1 MQHTFVSRKL
11 KLLKQHKKMKKIYT
25 TAAALILGGLMFAQ
39 TPFYHA
45 VNYKGAFPVTD
56 GLSGTTSNDWSAGWA
71 NWDPEN
77 VNYASTNTTVSSD
90 ITSNTT
96 WTTGMVIDLQNKVF
110 VKNNATLTIQPGV
123 IIRGDFATQGTLI
136 ITKGAKIIAQGTQ
149 TNPIVFTSNETIG
162 NRTAGD
168 WGGLVILGKG
178 KINQPAGVANIEGLT
193 ATSDTEYGGTD
204 DSDSSGIISYVRI
217 EFAGIALQS
226 NKEINGLTCGAV
238 GSKTKLDHIQVSFG
252 GDDSFEFFGGKVDA
266 NYLISFRTIDDD
278 FDTDYGYRGRLQF
291 GLVVR
296 DKDAFDAAGDSN
308 GFESDNEGTSPYLS
322 QPLTS
327 AVFSNFTVIGPKRDG
342 TVSLP
347 IGETFERGVYTRRNT
362 SISIFNS
369 LILGWD
375 KGWHVKDAVTNDNF
389 TTNDSAVF
397 ANNIITAEIPAQFV
411 IDAGAN
417 STQSFYNTIVST
429 DNIDTV
435 STIAQ
440 LAFANAFPTNLS
452 DASDFRLQ
460 NSSVAATG
468 GSFTDPKFNGQL
480 VSINEKTTN
489 DFIALKLYPNPAK
502 EQFTIFVGKEKQS
515 EMKIEL
521 FDITGKKVID
531 LNTNSAKATI
541 NTSELEAGIYFV
553 RISDESTTKT
563 MKVSVIK

>member
-1 MQHTFVSRKL
+1 
-11 KLLKQHKKMKKIYT
+11 MKKIYA
-25 TAAALILGGLMFAQ
+25 TAVALILGGLMFAQ

-56 GLSGTTSNDWSAGWA
+56 GLTGTTSNDWSAGWA

-77 VNYASTNTTVSSD
+77 VNYASTNTTVSAD

-110 VKNNATLTIQPGV
+110 VKNNATLIIQPGV

-178 KINQPAGVANIEGLT
+178 KINQPSGVANIEGLT

-204 DSDSSGIISYVRI
+204 DADSSGVVSYVRI

-369 LILGWD
+369 LVLGWD

-411 IDAGAN
+411 IDATAN

-429 DNIDTV
+429 DNIDSV
-435 STIAQ
+435 STITQ
-440 LAFANAFPTNLS
+440 LAFVNAFPTNLS

-468 GSFTDPKFNGQL
+468 GVFTDPKFNGQL

-489 DFIALKLYPNPAK
+489 DFFILKLYPNPAK
-502 EQFTIFVGKEKQS
+502 EQITILVGKEKQS

-521 FDITGKKVID
+521 FDITGKRVID
-531 LNTNSAKATI
+531 LNTNSAKTTI

-553 RISDESTTKT
+553 RISDEGITKT
-563 MKVSVIK
+563 MKVSVIE